1 MKKHLLHSQQPE
13 INSID
18 SLLAEMVLDEALLTF
33 RKEQIAQQIDNS
45 LCNRNKEEFLRL
57 TEELTRI
64 LNTNSPL

>member
-45 LCNRNKEEFLRL
+45 LRNRNKEEFLRL

-64 LNTNSPL
+64 FNTNSPL